1 MLRILIVD
9 DHELLRKNI
18 RRLLSTRLDFL
29 ICGEAEDGIQAVDK
43 AKTLR
48 PDIILMDVSMPR
60 MDGVQAAR
68 IVCREVPESKVVIVS
83 QNDRAIVARQT
94 NEVRAAAFVA
104 KSDLAEQL
112 IPTLDGLTDI

>member
-48 PDIILMDVSMPR
+48 PDVILMDVSMPR

-68 IVCREVPESKVVIVS
+68 IVRREVPESKVVIVS
-83 QNDRAIVARQT
+83 QNDRAIVARQA

>member
-1 MLRILIVD
+1 M
-9 DHELLRKNI
+9 
-18 RRLLSTRLDFL
+18 
-29 ICGEAEDGIQAVDK
+29 
-43 AKTLR
+43 
-48 PDIILMDVSMPR
+48 
-60 MDGVQAAR
+60 
-68 IVCREVPESKVVIVS
+68 CREVPESKVVIVS